1 MFHSIIFLT
10 LFLNKIK
17 DSQTM
22 KIQINILLSD
32 SVVLDRIKRLVENN
46 RETLGKDYFRAV
58 ELMKSIS
65 NEADFIKKNQYQQK
79 VDQNTLIS
87 ETK

>member
-1 MFHSIIFLT
+1 
-10 LFLNKIK
+10 
-17 DSQTM
+17 M

-65 NEADFIKKNQYQQK
+65 NEADFIKKNQYIQK

>member
-1 MFHSIIFLT
+1 
-10 LFLNKIK
+10 
-17 DSQTM
+17 M

-65 NEADFIKKNQYQQK
+65 NEADFIKKNQCQQK

>member
-1 MFHSIIFLT
+1 
-10 LFLNKIK
+10 
-17 DSQTM
+17 M

-46 RETLGKDYFRAV
+46 RGTLGKDYFRAV

-65 NEADFIKKNQYQQK
+65 NEADLIKKNQYQQK
-79 VDQNTLIS
+79 IDQNTLIS

>member
-1 MFHSIIFLT
+1 
-10 LFLNKIK
+10 
-17 DSQTM
+17 M